1 MRNVVHHPSKLAA
14 ARHVY
19 QDNFNDWDF
28 QDCSIACSFG
38 FYTSRTVAWVVGNT
52 ATKRLSRNAW
62 KNETDGSRL
71 SKGEEIIRK

>member
-1 MRNVVHHPSKLAA
+1 MSGTSRTVRLLVLSA
-14 ARHVY
+14 
-19 QDNFNDWDF
+19 F
-28 QDCSIACSFG
+28 
-38 FYTSRTVAWVVGNT
+38 TSRTVAWVVGNT